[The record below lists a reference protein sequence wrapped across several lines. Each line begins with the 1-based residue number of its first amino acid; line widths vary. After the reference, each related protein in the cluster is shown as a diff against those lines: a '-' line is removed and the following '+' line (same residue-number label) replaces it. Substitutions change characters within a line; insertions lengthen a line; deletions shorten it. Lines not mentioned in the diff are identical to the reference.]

1 MSDKSYNRFRR
12 LRWLKLWHIAVVA
25 QYIAAGV
32 IALVPFGFDHP
43 SWLGLDFND
52 FLIAMSFLACISLI
66 AIVTAIS
73 EMSITGTLIALAIP
87 VAAVK
92 WWLF

>member
-1 MSDKSYNRFRR
+1 MSDKSYIRYRR
-12 LRWLKLWHIAVVA
+12 LEWLKLWHIVVVA
-25 QYIAAGV
+25 EYIAAGV

-43 SWLGLDFND
+43 SWLGRDFND
-52 FLIAMSFLACISLI
+52 FLIAMFFLTCISLV

-73 EMSITGTLIALAIP
+73 EMSIAGTVIALAVP
-87 VAAVK
+87 VAFL